1 MSNADREAMM
11 DKINDYVEKANYLAV
26 KIIDNYGL
34 DNGDVGDQLEALRFA
49 NNRKDIWMDMEIL
62 CDYISNIQKSLCI
75 IA

>member
-1 MSNADREAMM
+1 MSNADREAML

-75 IA
+75 IV